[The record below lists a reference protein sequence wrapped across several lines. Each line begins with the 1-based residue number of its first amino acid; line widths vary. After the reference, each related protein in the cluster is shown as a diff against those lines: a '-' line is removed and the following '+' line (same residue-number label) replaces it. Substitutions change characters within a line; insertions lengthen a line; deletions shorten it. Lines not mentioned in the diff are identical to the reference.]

1 MSTPKRVSDAL
12 ASAPKTRK
20 KREISTGL
28 RYTIT
33 VALFFGGFVT
43 IAQSFNFVGF
53 EAWVFTAG
61 LLMIT
66 GGLAVAIH
74 A

>member
-1 MSTPKRVSDAL
+1 MSTPEKMSNEP
-12 ASAPKTRK
+12 ASAPKTGE
-20 KREISTGL
+20 KREIPTGL
-28 RYTIT
+28 RYAIT
-33 VALFFGGFVT
+33 VVLFFGGFVT
-43 IAQSFNFVGF
+43 IAQSFNFAGF